1 MDPML
6 DFTGKV
12 GLITGAASGFGALL
26 ARELGRRGA
35 RLVLGDLNMAALDRL
50 AADLEAEGVEAVARR
65 CDVSSEADCAALVD
79 TALERFGR
87 LDLAANN
94 AGIAHG
100 FLGMEE
106 LTGELLDQQMNV
118 NVKGVMF
125 GMKYQIPAMRKSGG
139 GAILNTSSMAG
150 IGGGPKI
157 GAYAASKH
165 AVVGLTRTA
174 AVECG
179 RKNIRVN
186 AICPYYTRTPLLEGG
201 DGLASGGEAEK
212 TLAMMAAGSP
222 MKRIGEPE
230 EIVAVMMMLLSP
242 ANTFMNGQTIAVD
255 GGVSAY

>member
-12 GLITGAASGFGALL
+12 ALITGAASGFGRGL
-26 ARELGRRGA
+26 AAELGKRGA
-35 RLVLGDLNMAALDRL
+35 RLVLGDINMDALDKL
-50 AADLEAEGVEAVARR
+50 VADLEAGGVQALSRR
-65 CDVSSEADCAALVD
+65 CDVSSEDDCKAMVD
-79 TALERFGR
+79 TALEHFGR

-100 FLGMEE
+100 FIGVEE
-106 LTGELLDQQMNV
+106 LTEEVLDQQMNV

-125 GMKYQIPAMRKSGG
+125 GMKYQIPALHQSGG

-165 AVVGLTRTA
+165 AVIGLTRTA

-186 AICPYYTRTPLLEGG
+186 AICPYYTRTPLLEG

-230 EIVAVMMMLLSP
+230 EIVAVMLMLLSP
-242 ANTFMNGQTIAVD
+242 ANTYMNGQAIAVD
-255 GGVSAY
+255 GGVSAF